1 MSNSKK
7 FKTREV
13 FISNIAIGAN
23 NPIRIQS
30 MTNTK
35 TEDIDATVAQILA
48 LENEGCEIAR
58 VTVQGKK
65 QAYALEHI
73 KNALVKKNSKIPIV
87 ADIHFYPPAAYIAAD
102 FVDKIRINPGNF
114 AEKRAVFKET
124 ILTEIQYQD
133 DLKKAEEKLVLLI
146 DKLKKT
152 TVALRI
158 GVNHG
163 SLSDRIMTRYGN
175 TIKGMVE
182 SAIEYANILIKH
194 DFHNIVFSMK
204 SSSSFITI
212 EAYRA
217 LVEKMLT
224 LGWDYP
230 LHLGVTEAG
239 DKDDGIIKS
248 SVGIGALLLDGIGD
262 TIRVSLTEDPTK
274 EIEPAKKLVKLCSNR
289 SKKQTT
295 QFSDNSYLIKS
306 ISNRKTLLAIKTTKE
321 DNITTLRDD
330 KLNLID
336 IFYLENYKNPKEI
349 LEFIKNLKNLKN
361 LKKTIISK
369 LDIEDTTKIYSLKSY
384 PKNSDKRFVLEI
396 TSKDDYE
403 KIKNLSPLFIIYKPL
418 NSNIEKVREF
428 RSFLQK
434 NNLNIDVILNLEYIG
449 SLDDI
454 KILASS
460 EIGLI
465 LYERL
470 VTGILLETK
479 EKSKENNSQIN
490 NLELSLNI
498 LQACNLKKYKT
509 EFIAC
514 PSCGRTLFNIQ
525 KALQKIKEKTSH
537 LPDLKIAVMG
547 CIVNGPGEMQGSDFG
562 YVGANTGKIDL
573 YVNQKCIEK
582 NIDEKDAVDK
592 LILLMKKQ
600 GKWKEKINN

>member
-1 MSNSKK
+1 MNNLKK
-7 FKTREV
+7 FKSREV
-13 FISNIAIGAN
+13 FISHVAIGAN

-35 TEDIDATVAQILA
+35 TEDIKATTSQILA
-48 LENEGCEIAR
+48 LEEAGCEIAR

-65 QAYALEHI
+65 QAYALEGI
-73 KNALVKKNSKIPIV
+73 KNALLKKNSKIPLV

-124 ILTEIQYQD
+124 LLTETQYQD
-133 DLKKAEEKLVLLI
+133 ELKKIEEKLVLLI
-146 DKLKKT
+146 DKLKKNK
-152 TVALRI
+152 VALRI

-175 TIKGMVE
+175 TITGMVL
-182 SAIEYANILIKH
+182 SAIEYTNILRKH
-194 DFHNIVFSMK
+194 DYHSIVFSMK
-204 SSSSFITI
+204 CSSSFLTI

-217 LVEKMLT
+217 LVNEMLK

-262 TIRVSLTEDPTK
+262 TIRVSLTENPTK
-274 EIEPAKKLVKLCSNR
+274 EIKPAKRLVKLCSNR
-289 SKKQTT
+289 SKEPSIE
-295 QFSDNSYLIKS
+295 FINNSNPIKS
-306 ISNRKTLLAIKTTKE
+306 FLNKKTLLALKINKSGELATIS
-321 DNITTLRDD
+321 ND

-336 IFYLENYKNPKEI
+336 IFYVENFKTSKEDLE
-349 LEFIKNLKNLKN
+349 LIKKLKSI
-361 LKKTIISK
+361 KKTIISK
-369 LDIEDTTKIYSLKSY
+369 LDIEGITKTYSLETY
-384 PKNSDKRFVLEI
+384 PKNSEARFALEI
-396 TSKDDYE
+396 TPKDDFE
-403 KIKNLSPLFIIYKPL
+403 KLKKLNPLFIVFKLL
-418 NSNIEKVREF
+418 NSNIEKAREF
-428 RSFLQK
+428 RSFIQE
-434 NNLNIDVILNLEYIG
+434 NNINTDIILDLKYTG
-449 SLDDI
+449 SLEDI

-465 LYERL
+465 LYEKL
-470 VTGILLETK
+470 ANGILLETQENAK
-479 EKSKENNSQIN
+479 ETKSQIDI
-490 NLELSLNI
+490 LELSLNI

-525 KALQKIKEKTSH
+525 KALKKIKEKTSH

-562 YVGANTGKIDL
+562 YIGANTGKIDL
-573 YVNQKCIEK
+573 YVNQKCVEK

-592 LILLMKKQ
+592 LISLIKKQ
-600 GKWKEKINN
+600 GKWKEKINSYF

>member
-124 ILTEIQYQD
+124 ILTEIEYQD
-133 DLKKAEEKLVLLI
+133 ELKKAEEKLVLLI
-146 DKLKKT
+146 DKLKKNK
-152 TVALRI
+152 VALRI

-454 KILASS
+454 K
-460 EIGLI
+460 
-465 LYERL
+465 
-470 VTGILLETK
+470 
-479 EKSKENNSQIN
+479 
-490 NLELSLNI
+490 
-498 LQACNLKKYKT
+498 
-509 EFIAC
+509 
-514 PSCGRTLFNIQ
+514 
-525 KALQKIKEKTSH
+525 
-537 LPDLKIAVMG
+537 
-547 CIVNGPGEMQGSDFG
+547 
-562 YVGANTGKIDL
+562 
-573 YVNQKCIEK
+573 
-582 NIDEKDAVDK
+582 
-592 LILLMKKQ
+592 
-600 GKWKEKINN
+600 

>member
-1 MSNSKK
+1 MHNLRK

-13 FISNIAIGAN
+13 FISHVAIGAN
-23 NPIRIQS
+23 NPICIQS

-35 TEDIDATVAQILA
+35 TEDIKATTNQILA
-48 LENEGCEIAR
+48 LEDSGCEIVR
-58 VTVQGKK
+58 MSVQGKK

-73 KNALVKKNSKIPIV
+73 KNTLLKKKSKIPLV

-124 ILTEIQYQD
+124 ILTEMQYQD
-133 DLKKAEEKLVLLI
+133 ELKKIEEKLVVLI
-146 DKLKKT
+146 DKLKKNK
-152 TVALRI
+152 VALRI

-163 SLSDRIMTRYGN
+163 SLSDRVMTRYGN
-175 TIKGMVE
+175 TIKGMIE
-182 SAIEYANILIKH
+182 SAIEYTKILRKH
-194 DFHNIVFSMK
+194 DYHSIVFSMK

-217 LVEKMLT
+217 LVKEMLN

-239 DKDDGIIKS
+239 NKDDGIIKS

-262 TIRVSLTEDPTK
+262 TIRVSLTEDPVK
-274 EIEPAKKLVKLCSNR
+274 EIDVAKKLIKLCSN
-289 SKKQTT
+289 
-295 QFSDNSYLIKS
+295 KS
-306 ISNRKTLLAIKTTKE
+306 NNTSSEFIENLSLNKSSLNNKKTLLALKINRSE
-321 DNITTLRDD
+321 DLAAISSD
-330 KLNLID
+330 KLNIID
-336 IFYLENYKNPKEI
+336 IFYLENFKNSKED
-349 LEFIKNLKNLKN
+349 LEFINKLKN
-361 LKKTIISK
+361 LKKTIISR
-369 LDIEDTTKIYSLKSY
+369 LDIENITRLYSLGDY
-384 PKNSDKRFVLEI
+384 PRNSTKRFALKVS
-396 TSKDDYE
+396 SKDDLE
-403 KIKNLSPLFIIYKPL
+403 NIKNLNPLLIIFKPL
-418 NSNIEKVREF
+418 NSNIEKVRDF
-428 RSFLQK
+428 FSFLQK
-434 NNLNIDVILNLEYIG
+434 NNINTDIIIDLEYIV
-449 SLDDI
+449 SLEDI

-465 LYERL
+465 LYEKL
-470 VTGILLETK
+470 ANGILLDIPQHTLDSK
-479 EKSKENNSQIN
+479 SEKNA
-490 NLELSLNI
+490 LELSLNI

-514 PSCGRTLFNIQ
+514 PSCGRTLFDIQ

-573 YVNQKCIEK
+573 YVNQKCVEK
-582 NIDEKDAVDK
+582 NIDEKDAVNK
-592 LILLMKKQ
+592 LISLIKKQ
-600 GKWKEKINN
+600 GKWKEKIT

>member
-124 ILTEIQYQD
+124 ILTEIEYQD
-133 DLKKAEEKLVLLI
+133 ELKKAEEKLVLLI
-146 DKLKKT
+146 DKLKKNK
-152 TVALRI
+152 VALRI

-349 LEFIKNLKNLKN
+349 LEFIKNLKN

>member
-1 MSNSKK
+1 MSNLKK
-7 FKTREV
+7 FKAREV
-13 FISNIAIGAN
+13 FISHIAVGAN

-35 TEDIDATVAQILA
+35 TEDVNATVDQILS
-48 LENEGCEIAR
+48 LEDTGCEIVR

-73 KNALVKKNSKIPIV
+73 KNSLINKNSKIPIV

-114 AEKRAVFKET
+114 AEKRAIFEKK
-124 ILTEIQYQD
+124 ILTDIEYLHE
-133 DLKKAEEKLVLLI
+133 LKKVEEKLVLLI
-146 DKLKKT
+146 AKLKKNK
-152 TVALRI
+152 VVLRI

-175 TIKGMVE
+175 TIKGMIK
-182 SAIEYANILIKH
+182 SAIEYTNILRKH
-194 DFHNIVFSMK
+194 DFHDIIFSMK
-204 SSSSFITI
+204 SSSSFVTI

-217 LVEKMLT
+217 LVHEMLK
-224 LGWDYP
+224 LGFDYP

-274 EIEPAKKLVKLCSNR
+274 EIKPAKRLADLCVNR
-289 SKKQTT
+289 SKKVTAK
-295 QFSDNSYLIKS
+295 FSNNSNPIKS
-306 ISNRKTLLAIKTTKE
+306 FNNNKTLLAIKADRE
-321 DNITTLRDD
+321 NLVDD
-330 KLNLID
+330 KKLSLID
-336 IFYLENYKNPKEI
+336 IFYLETPISSKDD
-349 LEFIKNLKNLKN
+349 LEFIKK
-361 LKKTIISK
+361 LKKFNKTLISK
-369 LDIEDTTKIYSLKSY
+369 LDIEGATKIYSLDDY
-384 PKNSDKRFVLEI
+384 PQSSDKKFVLEV
-396 TSKDDYE
+396 TSKDDFE
-403 KIKNLSPLFIIYKPL
+403 KIKNLNPLFIIFKPQ
-418 NSNIEKVREF
+418 NFNVEKTREF
-428 RSFLQK
+428 FLFLQK
-434 NNLNIDVILNLEYIG
+434 NNLKIDVIINPKYKGCIE
-449 SLDDI
+449 DI

-465 LYERL
+465 LYEKL
-470 VTGILLETK
+470 VNGIFLDLDIE
-479 EKSKENNSQIN
+479 EKSID

-514 PSCGRTLFNIQ
+514 PGCGRTLFDIQ
-525 KALQKIKEKTSH
+525 KALKKIKEKTSH

-547 CIVNGPGEMQGSDFG
+547 CIVNGPGEMQNSDFG

-573 YVNQKCIEK
+573 YVKQKCIEK
-582 NIDEKDAVDK
+582 NIDEKNAVDK
-592 LILLMKKQ
+592 LISLIKKHDM
-600 GKWKEKINN
+600 WKEIDTL

>member
-124 ILTEIQYQD
+124 ILTEIEYQD
-133 DLKKAEEKLVLLI
+133 ELKKAEEKLVLLI
-146 DKLKKT
+146 DKLKKNK
-152 TVALRI
+152 VALRI

-217 LVEKMLT
+217 LVEKMLK

-349 LEFIKNLKNLKN
+349 LEFIKNLKN